1 MSMTAMTMWRR
12 VKVPVFLAGATLLFF
27 WPVWVAGYRFP
38 IGGGDLWG
46 QLYPVWSYIAEWLRR
61 GVVPLWS
68 TRMMAGDPILA
79 EAQYGLFNPLNWPLF
94 LLHPIPTWA
103 VTLRGMATLW
113 LAGVGMYA
121 YLRHSPVW
129 KLRGA
134 AAPVGALAY
143 MFADP
148 FVAHLGHPQ
157 FNDALAW
164 LPWALWAVD
173 GAMRASRRI
182 PLAGGALALILLAGH
197 GQASL
202 YAALVVGLYA
212 LWHALEGGGG
222 QAMPRRVGRLA
233 LVGVLAAFLAA
244 PGLLPGFERLP
255 YTERALVPFELRRGY
270 EFPPQML
277 VDVLSPA
284 YHGRGMREFWPSWNR
299 VESAYVGAAALY
311 LAVIGVASGWRRR
324 RTWFLL
330 ILGVLAY
337 LFALGY
343 QGPLYPV
350 LARLPLFADSWKTA
364 RAIFVLSFALAVG
377 AALGV
382 EALGRARRRT
392 LLVWG
397 GALLVVGVLLW
408 LGAPAWTARIPGDA
422 QRLRALTGLRAVV
435 LIAVAVAALS
445 QLRRRRWQG
454 VGLAAL
460 LLLELT
466 AQGAWAELE
475 PVSQDTQPY
484 AAAEAYLHADSG
496 WFRVDVDGAA
506 RGLWS
511 PAVLQAAGF
520 EVLQG
525 TGNPMELYAFNQLYW
540 AVPYKGAPVYQ
551 LFGAKYIIVPKGAL
565 PGGDGIWPVFL
576 DAPTL
581 DIHLNTNAMN
591 RVWLVYN
598 TVPVAGLEEA
608 YAVLF
613 APEFAPLSVAT
624 VENGPALHGAGQ
636 GVLEVLAYGP
646 NRVRIAVRT
655 TETALLVLSDI
666 FYPGWRACIDGTPT
680 PLYKTN
686 GIFRGVVVP
695 PGEHSVEM
703 DFFPSSLRQGLGL
716 AAMAICVIILGL
728 CKRRCR
734 R

>member
-1 MSMTAMTMWRR
+1 VSTTTRSIVWQR

-46 QLYPVWSYIAEWLRR
+46 QLYPVWSYVAEWLRR
-61 GVVPLWS
+61 GVLPLWS

-94 LLHPIPTWA
+94 LLYPIPAWA
-103 VTLRGMATLW
+103 MALRGMATLW
-113 LAGVGMYA
+113 LAGVGMYL
-121 YLRHSPVW
+121 YLRYSPLW
-129 KLRGA
+129 KLRDSA
-134 AAPVGALAY
+134 AVVGALAY

-157 FNDALAW
+157 FNDAMAW
-164 LPWALWAVD
+164 LPWTLWAVD

-182 PLAGGALALILLAGH
+182 PLAGGALALVLLSGH

-212 LWHALEGGGG
+212 LWQTLEGGW
-222 QAMPRRVGRLA
+222 QAAPRRVGRLA
-233 LVGVLAAFLAA
+233 LVGLLAALLAA

-284 YHGRGMREFWPSWNR
+284 FHGRGMREFWPSWNR

-311 LAVIGVASGWRRR
+311 LAVIGVVSGWRRR

-330 ILGVLAY
+330 ILGALAY

-343 QGPLYPV
+343 QGPLYPA

-364 RAIFVLSFALAVG
+364 RAIFVLSFALAIG

-382 EALGRARRRT
+382 EALSRAQRRT
-392 LLVWG
+392 LLMCG
-397 GALLVVGVLLW
+397 GALLVWSLLLW
-408 LGAPAWTARIPGDA
+408 VGTPAWTARVPAGLPRA
-422 QRLRALTGLRAVV
+422 RALTGLRAAALLAGV
-435 LIAVAVAALS
+435 VAVLS
-445 QLRRRRWQG
+445 QLRWPRWRG
-454 VGLAAL
+454 AGLAAL

-466 AQGAWAELE
+466 VYGAWAELE
-475 PVSQDTQPY
+475 PAPQDERPY
-484 AAAEAYLHADSG
+484 AAAEAYLRADSG

-511 PAVLQAAGF
+511 PAALQAAGF

-540 AVPYKGAPVYQ
+540 GVPYKGAPVYQ
-551 LFGAKYIIVPKGAL
+551 LFSAKYIIVPKGAL

-576 DAPTL
+576 EAPLL

-591 RVWLVYN
+591 RVWLVYD
-598 TVPVAGLEEA
+598 TVPVAHLEEA

-613 APEFAPLSVAT
+613 DPGFDPALRAT
-624 VENGPALHGAGQ
+624 VENGPALRGAGE

-646 NRVRIAVRT
+646 NRVRIAART
-655 TETALLVLSDI
+655 TETALLILSDI
-666 FYPGWRACIDGTPT
+666 HYPGWRARLDGRRT

-695 PGEHSVEM
+695 PGEHIIEM
-703 DFFPSSLRQGLGL
+703 DFFPLSFRLGLGM
-716 AAMAICVIILGL
+716 AALAICVIIATLD
-728 CKRRCR
+728 KRRYS
-734 R
+734 